1 MVFIV
6 TLRRFIPGEIAVIMP
21 KIYTPPPQL
30 PPTCS
35 PLLRAAIASL
45 LQKVGAYVVD
55 PIVERQLAA
64 RVRRIEA
71 TLDREQEIRLCGGK
85 R

>member
-1 MVFIV
+1 
-6 TLRRFIPGEIAVIMP
+6 MP
-21 KIYTPPPQL
+21 QKMSTTTP
-30 PPTCS
+30 THS
-35 PLLRAAIASL
+35 PLLNEAIASL
-45 LQKVGAYVVD
+45 LRKVGAIIVD

-71 TLDREQEIRLCGGK
+71 TLDREQELRLYGGQ

>member
-1 MVFIV
+1 MANKRPSF
-6 TLRRFIPGEIAVIMP
+6 FPAP
-21 KIYTPPPQL
+21 AP
-30 PPTCS
+30 S
-35 PLLRAAIASL
+35 APLLHEAIASL
-45 LQKVGAYVVD
+45 LRKVGAYVVD

-71 TLDREQEIRLCGGK
+71 ALDREREMRLYGGL

>member
-1 MVFIV
+1 MH
-6 TLRRFIPGEIAVIMP
+6 
-21 KIYTPPPQL
+21 
-30 PPTCS
+30 S
-35 PLLRAAIASL
+35 
-45 LQKVGAYVVD
+45 KVGAYDVD

-71 TLDREQEIRLCGGK
+71 TLDREREIRLNGGL